1 MALYSNGRSWVLT
14 DLLRRFDNG
23 SNEGIDVGVDEVV
36 VKILERVSIR
46 RSSRFSKRVPI
57 QNRSLKEGFDDCC
70 DKVLTTILTSI

>member
-1 MALYSNGRSWVLT
+1 M
-14 DLLRRFDNG
+14 
-23 SNEGIDVGVDEVV
+23 GVDEVV

-46 RSSRFSKRVPI
+46 RSSRLSKRVPI